1 MKRQIRAYFQEA
13 KWFHRK
19 YKPTLEEYM
28 RVALVSSTHPM
39 LATTSFVGMGDI
51 VTKESF
57 EWLFSNPKMV
67 SASAVV
73 GRLMDDIVSHKVIK
87 HILAT
92 LN

>member
-13 KWFHRK
+13 KWFHHK
-19 YKPTLEEYM
+19 YVPTLEEYM
-28 RVALVSSTHPM
+28 PLALASSTHPM
-39 LATTSFVGMGDI
+39 LATTSFDGMGGI
-51 VTKESF
+51 VPKDSF

-73 GRLMDDIVSHKVIK
+73 GRLMDDIVSHEVIK
-87 HILAT
+87 HILAR

>member
-13 KWFHRK
+13 KWFHHN
-19 YKPTLEEYM
+19 YIPTLEEYM
-28 RVALVSSTHPM
+28 RVALVSIGYSL
-39 LATTSFVGMGDI
+39 LATTSFVAMGDI
-51 VTKESF
+51 VTKDSF

-73 GRLMDDIVSHKVIK
+73 GRLMDDIVSHEVIK
-87 HILAT
+87 HILAR

>member
-13 KWFHRK
+13 KWFHHK
-19 YKPTLEEYM
+19 YIPTLEEYM
-28 RVALVSSTHPM
+28 PLALGTSAYAM

-51 VTKESF
+51 VTKDSF

-87 HILAT
+87 HILAR

>member
-13 KWFHRK
+13 KWFHHK
-19 YKPTLEEYM
+19 YIPTLEEYM
-28 RVALVSSTHPM
+28 PLALVTSGCAM

-51 VTKESF
+51 VTKDSF

-73 GRLMDDIVSHKVIK
+73 GGLLDDIVSHKVIK
-87 HILAT
+87 HILAR